1 MEIEKA
7 VATLTNKTTLECS
20 AKQGRNIDKLL
31 QHLQETTSSQYAA
44 FDIIVSNARHM
55 EAFQQAYQS
64 LQLVRRGLEE
74 KISGDFI
81 SIDIRSALQS
91 LSSITGQISNEDI
104 LSAVFSRFC
113 IGK

>member
-1 MEIEKA
+1 
-7 VATLTNKTTLECS
+7 
-20 AKQGRNIDKLL
+20 
-31 QHLQETTSSQYAA
+31 
-44 FDIIVSNARHM
+44 M